1 MNLIRLYSD
10 AAGESHF
17 EQVDLKLTLRE
28 FACPLRLHSVLATP
42 NPLRITSS

>member
-17 EQVDLKLTLRE
+17 EPVDLKLTLRE
-28 FACPLRLHSVLATP
+28 FAPPQLHFVLAIP